1 MSMAP
6 RLAAL
11 LLALLVLCLQAS
23 VVAAGEAVIR
33 THPESAG
40 VRSLP
45 VDCSDAEGEGWTSY
59 RIEAPAVGWD
69 ARPLAVLVSG
79 LAVDRVRISQGDRVY
94 CGQYGDG
101 ARADS
106 RFRTG
111 VGGVFVPAQGSS
123 NPVRVAVSGAALQFW
138 PVVIDVG
145 SPASV
150 QRSDAL
156 RFAFRIAMLAITFS
170 VVISTALAWVAL
182 REVSL
187 LSLSVNTALVVV
199 WIAMI
204 TGLSGFP
211 EAWLPVGEARLRIL
225 LSSPLLVAGIT
236 VFLMMRSGR
245 LRRGEK
251 GVLLITAGCCLL
263 ALLAVAAWGVPWS
276 YIPAFTQWAEV
287 GVFLLFTG
295 VVLVCLPGALRRRLL
310 PVANLLG
317 VLPLA
322 VVSTLG
328 VFAAGWFG
336 EWKVEA
342 YVGGAAWIAVA
353 SSSMLMMRLAS
364 LRRQRDEMRAL
375 AQSDPLTGLGNRRT
389 ALARLQD
396 EVDRRRALGTE
407 FGLVYVDIDHFK
419 QINDGFGHA
428 SGDRVLGGVAQLLR
442 QLVRASDVV
451 ARFGGDEFV
460 LILVGADEATSLRLA
475 ERVRERIELLP
486 LVGSGPEAPLS
497 CTASIGVVSSA
508 RYPEAGA
515 EELLRRADEAM
526 YAAKKGG
533 RNRVVRG

>member
-225 LSSPLLVAGIT
+225 LSSPLLAAGIT

-317 VLPLA
+317 VLPPA

-328 VFAAGWFG
+328 VFAAGGFG
-336 EWKVEA
+336 DWKVEA

-526 YAAKKGG
+526 YAAKTGG

>member
-79 LAVDRVRISQGDRVY
+79 IAVDRVRISQGDRVY

-150 QRSDAL
+150 QRLDAL

-187 LSLSVNTALVVV
+187 LGLSINTALVVV
-199 WIAMI
+199 WMAMI

-328 VFAAGWFG
+328 VFAAGGFG

-451 ARFGGDEFV
+451 ARLGGDEFV

>member
-1 MSMAP
+1 MAP

-59 RIEAPAVGWD
+59 RIEAPAVGWE

-79 LAVDRVRISQGDRVY
+79 IAVDRVRISQGDRVY

-150 QRSDAL
+150 QRLDAL

-187 LSLSVNTALVVV
+187 LSLSINTALVVV
-199 WIAMI
+199 WMAMI

-328 VFAAGWFG
+328 VFAAGGFG

-451 ARFGGDEFV
+451 ARLGGDEFV

>member
-451 ARFGGDEFV
+451 ARLGGDEFV

>member
-1 MSMAP
+1 M
-6 RLAAL
+6 
-11 LLALLVLCLQAS
+11 
-23 VVAAGEAVIR
+23 
-33 THPESAG
+33 
-40 VRSLP
+40 
-45 VDCSDAEGEGWTSY
+45 
-59 RIEAPAVGWD
+59 
-69 ARPLAVLVSG
+69 
-79 LAVDRVRISQGDRVY
+79 
-94 CGQYGDG
+94 
-101 ARADS
+101 
-106 RFRTG
+106 
-111 VGGVFVPAQGSS
+111 
-123 NPVRVAVSGAALQFW
+123 
-138 PVVIDVG
+138 
-145 SPASV
+145 
-150 QRSDAL
+150 
-156 RFAFRIAMLAITFS
+156 
-170 VVISTALAWVAL
+170 
-182 REVSL
+182 
-187 LSLSVNTALVVV
+187 
-199 WIAMI
+199 
-204 TGLSGFP
+204 
-211 EAWLPVGEARLRIL
+211 
-225 LSSPLLVAGIT
+225 
-236 VFLMMRSGR
+236 
-245 LRRGEK
+245 
-251 GVLLITAGCCLL
+251 
-263 ALLAVAAWGVPWS
+263 
-276 YIPAFTQWAEV
+276 
-287 GVFLLFTG
+287 
-295 VVLVCLPGALRRRLL
+295 RRRLL

-428 SGDRVLGGVAQLLR
+428 SGDRVLSGVAQLLR
-442 QLVRASDVV
+442 QLVRGSDVV
-451 ARFGGDEFV
+451 ARLGGDEFV

-475 ERVRERIELLP
+475 ERLRERIELLP

-497 CTASIGVVSSA
+497 CTVSVGVVGSG

>member
-1 MSMAP
+1 MGRRPAHG
-6 RLAAL
+6 
-11 LLALLVLCLQAS
+11 LLVGLVGLLWLAGL
-23 VVAAGEAVIR
+23 AHAGEAVVR
-33 THPESAG
+33 SHAESAG
-40 VRSLP
+40 TRSLP
-45 VDCSDAEGEGWTSY
+45 VDCSDADGEGWASY
-59 RIEAPAVGWD
+59 RIEAPAVGWE

-79 LAVDRVRISQGDRVY
+79 IAVDRVRISHGDRIY

-123 NPVRVAVSGAALQFW
+123 NPVRVSVSGSALALW
-138 PVVIDVG
+138 PVIIDVG
-145 SPASV
+145 APASV

-156 RFAFRIAMLAITFS
+156 RFAFRIAVLAITFS
-170 VVISTALAWVAL
+170 VVISTALAWAAL
-182 REVSL
+182 REVAL
-187 LSLSVNTALVVV
+187 LSLSINTALVVV
-199 WIAMI
+199 WIALI

-211 EAWLPVGEARLRIL
+211 EAWLPIGETRMRML

-251 GVLLITAGCCLL
+251 GVLLVTLGCSLL
-263 ALLAVAAWGVPWS
+263 ALLAVAAWVMPWREL
-276 YIPAFTQWAEV
+276 AEFAQWAEI
-287 GVFLLFTG
+287 GVFLLFAS
-295 VVLVCLPGALRRRLL
+295 VVMVCLPGAMARRLL
-310 PVANLLG
+310 PTANLLG

-322 VVSTLG
+322 VVSALG
-328 VFAAGWFG
+328 VFVPAWIAA
-336 EWKVEA
+336 WKIEA

-375 AQSDPLTGLGNRRT
+375 AQTDSLTGLANRRT
-389 ALARLQD
+389 ALMRVQE
-396 EVDRRRALGTE
+396 EVDRRRVLGTD
-407 FGLVYVDIDHFK
+407 FGLVYVDLDQFK

-428 SGDRVLGGVAQLLR
+428 AGDRVLTGVAQLLR

-451 ARFGGDEFV
+451 ARLGGDEFV

-497 CTASIGVVSSA
+497 CTASIGVVGSA

-526 YAAKKGG
+526 YAAKKAG

>member
-451 ARFGGDEFV
+451 ARLGGDEFV
-460 LILVGADEATSLRLA
+460 LILVGADEGTSLRLA

>member
-59 RIEAPAVGWD
+59 RIEAPAVGWE

-79 LAVDRVRISQGDRVY
+79 IAVDRVRISQGDRVY

-150 QRSDAL
+150 QRLDAL

-187 LSLSVNTALVVV
+187 LSLSINTALVVV
-199 WIAMI
+199 WMAMI

-328 VFAAGWFG
+328 VFAAGGFG

-451 ARFGGDEFV
+451 ARLGGDEFV

>member
-6 RLAAL
+6 RLTAL
-11 LLALLVLCLQAS
+11 LFALLVLCLQAS
-23 VVAAGEAVIR
+23 VAMAGEAVIR

-45 VDCSDAEGEGWTSY
+45 VDCSDADGEGWTSY
-59 RIEAPAVGWD
+59 RIEAPAVGWE

-79 LAVDRVRISQGDRVY
+79 VAVDRVRISQGDRVY

-150 QRSDAL
+150 QRLDAL

-199 WIAMI
+199 WMAMI

-295 VVLVCLPGALRRRLL
+295 VVLVCLPGALRKRLL
-310 PVANLLG
+310 PAANLLG

-328 VFAAGWFG
+328 VFAAGGFG

-451 ARFGGDEFV
+451 ARLGGDEFV

-497 CTASIGVVSSA
+497 CTASVGVVASA
-508 RYPEAGA
+508 RHPEAGA

>member
-1 MSMAP
+1 MRGGPTAL
-6 RLAAL
+6 RLLIGL
-11 LLALLVLCLQAS
+11 LGLLCLSGLAL
-23 VVAAGEAVIR
+23 AGEAVIR
-33 THPESAG
+33 SHPESAG

-45 VDCSDAEGEGWTSY
+45 VDCSDADGEGWTSY
-59 RIEAPAVGWD
+59 RIEAPAVGWE

-79 LAVDRVRISQGDRVY
+79 VAVDRVRVSQGDRVY

-123 NPVRVAVSGAALQFW
+123 NPVRVTVSGAALQFW
-138 PVVIDVG
+138 PVVIDTG

-187 LSLSVNTALVVV
+187 LSLSINTALVVV
-199 WIAMI
+199 WMAMI

-263 ALLAVAAWGVPWS
+263 ALLAVAAWVVPWS
-276 YIPAFTQWAEV
+276 YIPAFAQWAEV
-287 GVFLLFTG
+287 GVFLLFAG
-295 VVLVCLPGALRRRLL
+295 VVLVCLPGALRKRLL

-364 LRRQRDEMRAL
+364 LRRQRDEMREL

-428 SGDRVLGGVAQLLR
+428 SGDRVLSGVAQLLR

-451 ARFGGDEFV
+451 ARLGGDEFV

-497 CTASIGVVSSA
+497 CTASIGVVGSV

>member
-1 MSMAP
+1 MGCRPAHG
-6 RLAAL
+6 
-11 LLALLVLCLQAS
+11 LLVGLVGLLWLAGL
-23 VVAAGEAVIR
+23 AHAGEAVVR
-33 THPESAG
+33 SHAESAG
-40 VRSLP
+40 TRSLP
-45 VDCSDAEGEGWTSY
+45 VDCSAADGEGWTSY
-59 RIEAPAVGWD
+59 RIEAPAVGWE

-79 LAVDRVRISQGDRVY
+79 IAVDRVRISHGDRIY

-123 NPVRVAVSGAALQFW
+123 NPVRVSVSGSALALW
-138 PVVIDVG
+138 PVIIDVG
-145 SPASV
+145 APASV

-156 RFAFRIAMLAITFS
+156 RFAFRIAVLAITFS
-170 VVISTALAWVAL
+170 VVISTALAWAAL
-182 REVSL
+182 REVAL
-187 LSLSVNTALVVV
+187 LSLSINTALVVV
-199 WIAMI
+199 WIALI

-211 EAWLPVGEARLRIL
+211 EAWLPIGETRMRML

-251 GVLLITAGCCLL
+251 GVLLVTLGCSLL
-263 ALLAVAAWGVPWS
+263 ALLAVAAWVMPWREL
-276 YIPAFTQWAEV
+276 AEFAQWAEI
-287 GVFLLFTG
+287 GVFLLFAS
-295 VVLVCLPGALRRRLL
+295 VVMVCLPGAVARRLL
-310 PVANLLG
+310 PTANLLG

-322 VVSTLG
+322 VVSALG
-328 VFAAGWFG
+328 VFVPAWIAA
-336 EWKVEA
+336 WKIEA

-353 SSSMLMMRLAS
+353 SSSMLMMRLGS

-375 AQSDPLTGLGNRRT
+375 SQTDSLTGLANRRT
-389 ALARLQD
+389 ALMRVQE
-396 EVDRRRALGTE
+396 EVDRRRVLGTD
-407 FGLVYVDIDHFK
+407 FGLVYVDIDQFK

-428 SGDRVLGGVAQLLR
+428 AGDRVLTGVAQLLR

-451 ARFGGDEFV
+451 ARLGGDEFV

-497 CTASIGVVSSA
+497 CTASIGVVGSA
-508 RYPEAGA
+508 RHPEAGA

-526 YAAKKGG
+526 YAAKKAG

>member
-328 VFAAGWFG
+328 VFAAGGFG

-407 FGLVYVDIDHFK
+407 FGVVYVDIDHFK

>member
-59 RIEAPAVGWD
+59 RIEAPAVGWE

-79 LAVDRVRISQGDRVY
+79 IAVDRVRISQGDRVY

-150 QRSDAL
+150 QRLDAL

-187 LSLSVNTALVVV
+187 LSLSINTALVVV
-199 WIAMI
+199 WMAMI

-451 ARFGGDEFV
+451 ARLGGDEFV

>member
-6 RLAAL
+6 RLTVL
-11 LLALLVLCLQAS
+11 LFVLLVLGLQAS
-23 VVAAGEAVIR
+23 VVTAGEAVIR

-45 VDCSDAEGEGWTSY
+45 VDCTDAEGEGWTSY

-79 LAVDRVRISQGDRVY
+79 LGVDRVRISQGDRLY

-451 ARFGGDEFV
+451 ARLGGDEFV

>member
-59 RIEAPAVGWD
+59 RIEAPAVGWE

-79 LAVDRVRISQGDRVY
+79 IAVDRVRISQGDRVY

-150 QRSDAL
+150 QRLDAL

-328 VFAAGWFG
+328 VFAAGGFG

-451 ARFGGDEFV
+451 ARLGGDEFV

>member
-6 RLAAL
+6 RLTAL
-11 LLALLVLCLQAS
+11 LFALLVLCLQAS
-23 VVAAGEAVIR
+23 VATAGEAVIR

-59 RIEAPAVGWD
+59 RIEAPAVGWE

-79 LAVDRVRISQGDRVY
+79 LAVDRVRISQGDRLY

-150 QRSDAL
+150 QRLDAL

-287 GVFLLFTG
+287 GVFLLFAG
-295 VVLVCLPGALRRRLL
+295 VVLVCLPGALRKRLL

-428 SGDRVLGGVAQLLR
+428 SGDRVLSGVAQLLR
-442 QLVRASDVV
+442 QLVRGSDVV
-451 ARFGGDEFV
+451 ARLGGDEFV

-475 ERVRERIELLP
+475 ERLRERIELLP

-497 CTASIGVVSSA
+497 CTVSVGVVGSG

>member
-225 LSSPLLVAGIT
+225 LSSPLLAAGIT

-328 VFAAGWFG
+328 VFAAGGFG

>member
-1 MSMAP
+1 MRGGPTAL
-6 RLAAL
+6 RLLIGL
-11 LLALLVLCLQAS
+11 LGLLCLSGLAL
-23 VVAAGEAVIR
+23 AGEAVIR
-33 THPESAG
+33 SHPESAG

-45 VDCSDAEGEGWTSY
+45 VDCSDADGEGWTSY
-59 RIEAPAVGWD
+59 RIEAPAVGWE

-79 LAVDRVRISQGDRVY
+79 VAVDRVRVSQGDRVY

-138 PVVIDVG
+138 PVVIDTG
-145 SPASV
+145 SPVSV

-187 LSLSVNTALVVV
+187 LSLSINTALVVV
-199 WIAMI
+199 WMAMI

-263 ALLAVAAWGVPWS
+263 ALLAVAAWVVPWS
-276 YIPAFTQWAEV
+276 YIPAFAQWAEV
-287 GVFLLFTG
+287 GVFLLFAG
-295 VVLVCLPGALRRRLL
+295 VVLVCLPGALRKRLL

-364 LRRQRDEMRAL
+364 LRRQRDEMREL

-428 SGDRVLGGVAQLLR
+428 SGDRVLSGVAQLLR

-451 ARFGGDEFV
+451 ARLGGDEFV

-497 CTASIGVVSSA
+497 CTASIGVVGSV

>member
-328 VFAAGWFG
+328 VFAAGGFG

-451 ARFGGDEFV
+451 ARLGGDEFV
-460 LILVGADEATSLRLA
+460 LILVGADEGTSLRLA

>member
-1 MSMAP
+1 MRCHP
-6 RLAAL
+6 PTCWL
-11 LLALLVLCLQAS
+11 LIGLLCLLQS
-23 VVAAGEAVIR
+23 VCVHAGEPVLRIH
-33 THPESAG
+33 TETSSL
-40 VRSLP
+40 RSLP
-45 VDCSDAEGEGWTSY
+45 VDCSDADGEGWTSY
-59 RIEAPAVGWD
+59 RIEAPAMGWE

-79 LAVDRVRISQGDRVY
+79 IAVDRVRITHGDRTY

-111 VGGVFVPAQGSS
+111 VGGVFVPAQGST
-123 NPVRVAVSGAALQFW
+123 NAVRVAVSGVALELW

-145 SPASV
+145 APASV

-156 RFAFRIAMLAITFS
+156 RFAFRIAVFAITFS
-170 VVISTALAWVAL
+170 VVISAALAWMAL

-187 LSLSVNTALVVV
+187 LSLSINTVLVAMWV
-199 WIAMI
+199 AMI

-211 EAWLPVGEARLRIL
+211 EAWLPIGETRFRIL
-225 LSSPLLVAGIT
+225 LSSPLLVVGIT

-245 LRRGEK
+245 LRRREK
-251 GVLLITAGCCLL
+251 GVLLVTAGCS
-263 ALLAVAAWGVPWS
+263 LLAVLAVVAWAMPWRA
-276 YIPAFTQWAEV
+276 IPTFALWAEI
-287 GVFLLFTG
+287 GVFLLFAS

-310 PVANLLG
+310 PLANLLG

-328 VFAAGWFG
+328 VFAPAWIG
-336 EWKVEA
+336 EFKIEA
-342 YVGGAAWIAVA
+342 YVGGAAWISVA

-364 LRRQRDEMRAL
+364 LRRQRDEMRVL
-375 AQSDPLTGLGNRRT
+375 AQTDSLTGLANRRT
-389 ALARLQD
+389 ALARVQE
-396 EVDRRRALGTE
+396 EVERRRALGGD
-407 FGLVYVDIDHFK
+407 FCLVYVDLDHFK
-419 QINDGFGHA
+419 QINDSFGHA
-428 SGDRVLGGVAQLLR
+428 AGDRVLTGVSHLLR
-442 QLVRASDVV
+442 LLVRASDLV
-451 ARFGGDEFV
+451 ARLGGDEFA

-497 CTASIGVVSSA
+497 CTASIGVVGSA

-515 EELLRRADEAM
+515 DELLRRADEAM
-526 YAAKKGG
+526 YAAKKAG

>member
-1 MSMAP
+1 MRGGPTAL
-6 RLAAL
+6 RLLIGL
-11 LLALLVLCLQAS
+11 LGLLCLSGLAL
-23 VVAAGEAVIR
+23 AGEAVIR
-33 THPESAG
+33 SHPESAG

-45 VDCSDAEGEGWTSY
+45 VDCSDADGEGWTSY
-59 RIEAPAVGWD
+59 RIEAPAVGWE

-79 LAVDRVRISQGDRVY
+79 VAVDRVRVSQGDRVY

-138 PVVIDVG
+138 PVVIDTG

-187 LSLSVNTALVVV
+187 LSLSINTALVVV
-199 WIAMI
+199 WMAMI

-263 ALLAVAAWGVPWS
+263 ALLAVAAWVVPWS
-276 YIPAFTQWAEV
+276 YIPAFAQWAEV
-287 GVFLLFTG
+287 GVFLLFAG
-295 VVLVCLPGALRRRLL
+295 VVLVCLPGALRKRLL

-364 LRRQRDEMRAL
+364 LRRQRDEMREL

-428 SGDRVLGGVAQLLR
+428 SGDRVLSGVAQLLR

-451 ARFGGDEFV
+451 ARLGGDEFV

-497 CTASIGVVSSA
+497 CTASIGVVGSV